1 MENEQNILKDIQRL
15 IFSDQGDHLMLEDD
29 LKSLIEKFL
38 THPVL
43 GTARDLYNFIQKSHK
58 KERVF
63 TYMDD
68 LRLYEK
74 TLLAILPEQRD
85 HYLHS
90 ASVYVLG
97 LAIYNSIPDIR
108 NSVKIDHHSPESN
121 LQTSS
126 FLFRWSLAA
135 CLHDIAYPLELTLKS
150 FNKYSTKLHE
160 IDQDGFSFVD
170 IDRDLY
176 DRFNLLPI
184 IKPKEL
190 TDYDKMDTALG
201 LISHRLV
208 NDGTGSSR
216 ISYDTLLKI
225 IDKYFE
231 SNLKKGRIDHGAFSA
246 MILLNRIHN
255 LYEHN
260 NWPTEDFYYEVV
272 DAATAIFLHNAYRYS
287 PLKQLFGN
295 GVFKYDSPSS
305 LGYLLYLCDSLCEWL
320 RGRSRDAHHFGINVH
335 GNNIKY
341 RAPKKVKKN
350 IEKAK
355 ELFDSRIPVSVT
367 YQN

>member
-1 MENEQNILKDIQRL
+1 MENKPNILKDIKEL
-15 IFSDQGDHLMLEDD
+15 IFPAQGDYLSIRDGHRAVID
-29 LKSLIEKFL
+29 KFL

-43 GTARDLYNFIQKSHK
+43 ETAKELYNFIQKIHK
-58 KERVF
+58 KEGVF

-97 LAIYNSIPDIR
+97 LAIYNSISKIR
-108 NSVKIDHHSPESN
+108 NSVKIDHHPPESDS
-121 LQTSS
+121 QKTS

-160 IDQDGFSFVD
+160 IEKDGFSFVE

-184 IKPKEL
+184 LKPNEIKGFE
-190 TDYDKMDTALG
+190 KMDTALG
-201 LISHRLV
+201 LISYRLV

-225 IDKYFE
+225 IEKYYE

-246 MILLNRIHN
+246 VILLNRIHN
-255 LYEHN
+255 LYEHK
-260 NWPTEDFYYEVV
+260 NWPTEDFYYEIV

-287 PLKQLFGN
+287 LLKQLFGD
-295 GVFKYDSPSS
+295 GVFRYDSPSS

-320 RGRSRDAHHFGINVH
+320 RGRNRDAHHFGINIQS
-335 GNNIKY
+335 GNIIY
-341 RAPKKVKKN
+341 RAPKKAKKN
-350 IEKAK
+350 IEKAM
-355 ELFDSRIPVSVT
+355 ELFDNRIPVSVT
-367 YQN
+367 YEN